1 MAKSL
6 ILEATDAWN
15 GLASF
20 RSERERNKNYTYGR
34 QWEDMITID
43 GMEIRERDYI
53 SSQGQI
59 PLQNNLIRRI
69 VRNVMGVFRR
79 RLGEKMEDW
88 SGAPRRLAADNTL
101 YELFSRG
108 MEEFLISGMVVAKCR
123 IGKRGMKHGVWCEGV
138 SPGSFFFDANTRD
151 SSGADANIVG
161 QLHDVSLTDFCDAF
175 VKTEKDYDNALKL
188 FEQSTVRS
196 AGETLRMAEL
206 WRREKRPMRYKHLWR
221 LADVWRYYF
230 LTPDGTVV
238 SSGDSPYPHGCHPYI
253 FKAYPFIDG
262 EIHSFVGDMLDQ
274 QRYTNRLI
282 TMYDWVTRASAKGVL
297 LIPQGAI
304 DEDSIDDVVAQWG
317 KLNGVIIYQHQ
328 DGVPEPHQVV
338 TQGSHFAIS
347 ELLDIQ
353 LKMLEDV
360 SGVNGALQGNVENG
374 KISGALYS
382 QQTENAITSLSDIM
396 DTYMVFIQ
404 ETIDK
409 TTSLMQIKGANF
421 VEERK

>member
-6 ILEATDAWN
+6 ISEAVEAWS
-15 GLASF
+15 GLADF
-20 RSERERNKNYTYGR
+20 RTERERNKNYTYGR
-34 QWEDMITID
+34 QWEDKILVGNTF
-43 GMEIRERDYI
+43 IRERDYI
-53 SSQGQI
+53 TAQGQI

-79 RLGEKMEDW
+79 RLAETMEDW
-88 SGAPRRLAADNTL
+88 SGAARRLAADNSL
-101 YELFSRG
+101 YELFSRC

-123 IGKRGMKHGVWCEGV
+123 KGKCGMKEGVWCEGI
-138 SPGSFFFDANTRD
+138 SPSSFFFDSNTRD
-151 SSGADANIVG
+151 SSGKDANAVG

-175 VKTEKDYDNALKL
+175 VRTEKEYESALRL
-188 FEQSTVRS
+188 FGEAGAKGQ
-196 AGETLRMAEL
+196 GETLRVVEL
-206 WRREKRPMRYKHLWR
+206 WRREKRPIRHKHLWR
-221 LADVWRYYF
+221 LRDVWRYYF
-230 LTPDGTVV
+230 LTSDGMVV
-238 SSGDSPYPHGCHPYI
+238 RSGDSPYPHGSHPYI

-297 LIPQGAI
+297 LIPEGAI
-304 DEDSIDDVVAQWG
+304 DGKYIEDVAAQWG
-317 KLNGVIIYQHQ
+317 KLNGVIVYRHQ
-328 DGVPEPHQVV
+328 DGVPEPHQVI

-360 SGVNGALQGNVENG
+360 SGVNGALQGNVDNG
-374 KISGALYS
+374 KISGTLYS
-382 QQTENAITSLSDIM
+382 QQTENAMTSLSDIM
-396 DTYMVFIQ
+396 DTFMVFIK
-404 ETIDK
+404 EAMDK
-409 TTSLMQIKGANF
+409 TTSLMQINETNF